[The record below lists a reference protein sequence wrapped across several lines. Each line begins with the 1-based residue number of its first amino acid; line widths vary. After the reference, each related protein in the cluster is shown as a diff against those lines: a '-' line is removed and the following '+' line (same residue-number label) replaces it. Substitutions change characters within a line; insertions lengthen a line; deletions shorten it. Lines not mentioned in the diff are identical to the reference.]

1 MGSNILSSVHI
12 IITRMYK
19 VIDLP
24 ALVLVLLE
32 REKPE
37 PDHCMTLKTV
47 INEEMA
53 IIKILS
59 HSPQETQNLTWE
71 CYSVYLTIVDED
83 YIPLH
88 QCEVEEAIPYLNT
101 YLNLPETTVKAGI
114 MDFLYNNNSHLRN

>member
-1 MGSNILSSVHI
+1 MGSNILSSVHFN
-12 IITRMYK
+12 ITRMYK

-37 PDHCMTLKTV
+37 PDHCITLKTV

-59 HSPQETQNLTWE
+59 FSPDVTHNLTWE
-71 CYSVYLTIVDED
+71 CYSVYLTIMDDE
-83 YIPLH
+83 YNVLH
-88 QCEVEEAIPYLNT
+88 TCDVEEAIPYVNT
-101 YLNLPETTVKAGI
+101 YLNLPETTIKSGI
-114 MDFLYNNNSHLRN
+114 MDFLHNTKSHLRN